1 VIGVLPA
8 YSVRSAWGWPPI
20 ASTGRRN
27 GHYLGVI
34 ARPEDLERAVE
45 AVAGPGRSSL
55 TCSSTASWR
64 TTRWSTPCG
73 AAREGSPRLIS
84 GAECAQR
91 QLMCDDM
98 IAQDQTLSADLV
110 PSEQVVRVNVGRCN
124 ILD

>member
-1 VIGVLPA
+1 MYFASSKKYHNGPEA
-8 YSVRSAWGWPPI
+8 ESSVCTTA
-20 ASTGRRN
+20 
-27 GHYLGVI
+27 
-34 ARPEDLERAVE
+34 ARFA
-45 AVAGPGRSSL
+45 
-55 TCSSTASWR
+55 
-64 TTRWSTPCG
+64 WSTPCG

-110 PSEQVVRVNVGRCN
+110 PSEQVLRVNVGRCN